1 MASLRFL
8 ATLLIG
14 ILLAAAVGCGG
25 AGGGTVDPATDNSGH
40 PPRPDTPKAAEPRGT
55 PIRLFGSGANIRGQ
69 PGTDDADYQEYLL
82 WKEWQQYRKY
92 QEWLRQQ
99 NGSAEPAS
107 Q

>member
-1 MASLRFL
+1 MTSLRFL

-14 ILLAAAVGCGG
+14 ISLAAAVGCGG
-25 AGGGTVDPATDNSGH
+25 GGGTVDPETDNSGH
-40 PPRPDTPKAAEPRGT
+40 PPRPDTPKAAESRGT
-55 PIRLFGSGANIRGQ
+55 PIRLFGGGANIRGQ
-69 PGTDDADYQEYLL
+69 PGTDDAEYQEYLL

-99 NGSAEPAS
+99 NDTAETPS